1 MPASNDRLSRFGFLA
16 LVALA
21 VVVASPAAAQQ
32 GPRTYRMFP
41 YLIPAGDLTGN
52 GLADTL
58 TNETTYEEQVE
69 GVASFF
75 PTDSTSARRG
85 IDGSALWEREIRAD
99 LLLPAP
105 LGQEAEPGVLVVD
118 GAYTGS
124 AGGGG
129 GSIEFIGSFGEG
141 AQLRNLTLTALDGD
155 GGVLWERLFDA
166 GAFGG
171 VVFANPQDGRRQVV
185 AARQYPLF
193 VELIQATPSPA
204 MDALVTILDRTEV
217 DDQIETTLNLVVVDG
232 ANGNLASQSLL
243 VNTGTRPRP
252 LAAGDLDGDGLAD
265 LLVARYPDAGSLT
278 AFSGAEGLGK
288 TLWTNDDITVPFE
301 VFAENLGD
309 VTGDGIEDV
318 AIRGYGDV
326 YDTDPPRVSVLDGGS
341 GAVLFEEEADTISAV
356 GPVGGGKIGLLTQS
370 YDAAGSAVVYRVFDA
385 SGAILS
391 ERTVSVPED
400 DEDTYLSFTPVAG
413 DLDEDG
419 ALDAGHVFVRTDGQG
434 GTTTEDRT
442 VLSGRTLEIL
452 LDGDAGIPFLA
463 SLDGAGDDLVRV
475 ERSSQ
480 DAFRIVG
487 QAGSGDELW
496 AQTLAA
502 DPVFPRMGRISVSPA
517 DVDGDQ
523 VPDVILNIE
532 ASRLVET
539 TGGGSSSEFV
549 RQAWVLRGTDGST
562 LWSV

>member
-1 MPASNDRLSRFGFLA
+1 MPAGKDRLSRFGFLA
-16 LVALA
+16 VVALA
-21 VVVASPAAAQQ
+21 VVAASPAAAQQ
-32 GPRTYRMFP
+32 GPTTYRTFP
-41 YLIPAGDLTGN
+41 YLIPAGDLTGD

-58 TNETTYEEQVE
+58 TNQTTYEDQVE

-75 PTDSTSARRG
+75 PTESISARRG
-85 IDGSALWEREIRAD
+85 IDGSALWERENRAD

-105 LGQEAEPGVLVVD
+105 LGEEAQPGVLVVD

-141 AQLRNLTLTALDGD
+141 AQLRELTLTALDGD
-155 GGVLWERLFDA
+155 GQALWDRSFDA

-204 MDALVTILDRTEV
+204 MDAVVTILDRTEV
-217 DDQIETTLNLVVVDG
+217 DDQIETTLNVVVVDG

-243 VNTGTRPRP
+243 VNTGTRPRA

-278 AFSGAEGLGK
+278 AISGAEGLGK
-288 TLWTNDDITVPFE
+288 TLWTNDDITVPFD

-326 YDTDPPRVSVLDGGS
+326 YDTDPPRVIVLDGAS
-341 GAVLFEEEADTISAV
+341 GAVLYEEEADTISAV

-370 YDAAGSAVVYRVFDA
+370 YDAVGSAVAYRVFDA

-391 ERTVSVPED
+391 ERTISVPED

-413 DLDEDG
+413 DLDGDG

-434 GTTTEDRT
+434 GTTSEEGT
-442 VLSGRTLEIL
+442 VLSGRTLETL
-452 LDGDAGIPFLA
+452 MDGDAGIPFLA
-463 SLDGAGDDLVRV
+463 SLDGAGDDLVLV

-480 DAFRIVG
+480 DAFRVVA
-487 QAGSGDELW
+487 QDGSGDELW

-502 DPVFPRMGRISVSPA
+502 DPAYPRMGRLSVSPA

-532 ASRLVET
+532 TSRMIET
-539 TGGGSSSEFV
+539 TGGGGSSEFV
-549 RQAWVLRGTDGST
+549 RRAWVLRGTDGSI